1 MYTMVLMMAVTSG
14 GEVSSFGHRNK
25 DKGCNGGD
33 AAGCSGYVV
42 AAPTGCTGS
51 YAPGYSSY
59 APTGCNG
66 ADAGSCHGKS
76 KGGFLGLRG
85 KRDRKGGSG
94 CNGVAAYSGSCYG
107 GTAYSGS
114 MPYQSG
120 SCHGG
125 VAAVTAPDCG
135 ACPPAGYGAPVVGG
149 GTTPPVIMPKEDPK
163 PKFEDPKP
171 KPKTEDPKSKTES
184 N

>member
-42 AAPTGCTGS
+42 AAPAGCNGMVAPTGCTGV
-51 YAPGYSSY
+51 
-59 APTGCNG
+59 
-66 ADAGSCHGKS
+66 DAGSCHGKS

-85 KRDRKGGSG
+85 KRDRKGDG
-94 CNGVAAYSGSCYG
+94 CNGGTACYG
-107 GTAYSGS
+107 GT
-114 MPYQSG
+114 PYNSG

-125 VAAVTAPDCG
+125 VAAPDCG
-135 ACPPAGYGAPVVGG
+135 GCPPVYGAPVVG

-163 PKFEDPKP
+163 PKVEDPKP
-171 KPKTEDPKSKTES
+171 KPKTDESKPKTES